1 MIYTA
6 LDNLL
11 KNCRYVDVKCFTE
24 EEAHSYL
31 TKRNTNLKLKDVM
44 HVSGQNL
51 LLLSKLLEDK
61 SQSVAD
67 YETKLKFFVEEE
79 MKNNLCGLVKE
90 DKKLKRQFFE

>member
-1 MIYTA
+1 
-6 LDNLL
+6 
-11 KNCRYVDVKCFTE
+11 
-24 EEAHSYL
+24 
-31 TKRNTNLKLKDVM
+31 M

-79 MKNNLCGLVKE
+79 MKNNLRGLVKE
-90 DKKLKRQFFE
+90 DKKLKRQFFEWKNAMVCADCKACK